1 MRITSPRCG
10 FVNRG
15 TFQGRCPWLN
25 YIRTFGASEIA
36 LPSTDSTDSTDSID
50 SIDSP
55 DSPDSLD
62 SLDYSIIVSLLR
74 RCDGEKIVSDPQ
86 RVSFKKL
93 ANALLF
99 A

>member
-1 MRITSPRCG
+1 MT
-10 FVNRG
+10 FV
-15 TFQGRCPWLN
+15 QGRCPWLN

-36 LPSTDSTDSTDSID
+36 LPSTDSID

-55 DSPDSLD
+55 DSPD

-74 RCDGEKIVSDPQ
+74 RCDGEEIDGNALGVGLQ
-86 RVSFKKL
+86 EL
-93 ANALLF
+93 ADALLF